1 MWEVLRGLLKWAL
14 SISFGGEPAKRK
26 FTPSL
31 REFYIQLEEIIINE
45 YISVKRKCMQDFLG
59 GQWLRLCAPSAGDLS
74 SIPGQGT
81 RSHMPQLNKDL
92 GCLN

>member
-1 MWEVLRGLLKWAL
+1 VGGSKGPTEWAL

-59 GQWLRLCAPSAGDLS
+59 GPVAKTLRSQCWRPEFDPWSG
-74 SIPGQGT
+74 
-81 RSHMPQLNKDL
+81 N
-92 GCLN
+92 